1 MTDADVTVVPRGTI
15 RMDRNFQLEAH
26 TIARRSDPN
35 PDLEFVASPIYN
47 LVIDHPEGTVLWDTG
62 AHPAAGEGH
71 WPSGLFD
78 AYPVEDPDEH
88 ALEDDLERVGYAVG
102 DVDYVVQ
109 THLHMD
115 HAGGLERFAGT
126 DTPVFVHEEE
136 LKYAYLSATTDEGS
150 AGYVLEDFHHD
161 LNWRLVHR
169 ERETPLED
177 LELLHLPGHTPGML
191 GTMLHLDDAGTLLF
205 TSDLADVAANYRKE
219 WPMGPGLLWNRQ
231 AWLDS
236 VRTAKELER
245 RHDAEVVYGHDH
257 DQFEGMLE
265 GWP

>member
-1 MTDADVTVVPRGTI
+1 
-15 RMDRNFQLEAH
+15 
-26 TIARRSDPN
+26 
-35 PDLEFVASPIYN
+35 
-47 LVIDHPEGTVLWDTG
+47 
-62 AHPAAGEGH
+62 
-71 WPSGLFD
+71 
-78 AYPVEDPDEH
+78 
-88 ALEDDLERVGYAVG
+88 
-102 DVDYVVQ
+102 
-109 THLHMD
+109 MD